1 MATTGNVIY
10 LERHRAESQQELVD
24 DISAR
29 AFLFLRDE
37 AQANGVPMQSVI
49 AEHLLGV
56 ALVVRAVEGTD
67 AAKQLLALVSERL
80 TEMG

>member
-1 MATTGNVIY
+1 MATNGNVIY
-10 LERHRAESQQELVD
+10 LERYRAESQQELID

-37 AQANGVPMQSVI
+37 AQANGVAMQSVI

-67 AAKQLLALVSERL
+67 AATQLLSLVSERL
-80 TEMG
+80 VEMS

>member
-1 MATTGNVIY
+1 MATNGNVVY
-10 LERHRAESQQELVD
+10 LERVRAESQQELID

-37 AQANGVPMQSVI
+37 ALANGVPMQSVI

-67 AAKQLLALVSERL
+67 AAQNLLDIVSDRIA
-80 TEMG
+80 EMV

>member
-1 MATTGNVIY
+1 MATSGNVVY
-10 LERHRAESQQELVD
+10 LDNYRGESQQELID

-37 AQANGVPMQSVI
+37 AMANGVPMQSVI

-56 ALVVRAVEGTD
+56 AMVVRAVEGSD
-67 AAKQLLALVSERL
+67 AALDLLELVSERL
-80 TEMG
+80 ADMG

>member
-1 MATTGNVIY
+1 MATNGNVVY
-10 LERHRAESQQELVD
+10 LDRVRAESQQELID

-37 AQANGVPMQSVI
+37 ALAVGVPMQSVI

-56 ALVVRAVEGTD
+56 ALVVRAVEG
-67 AAKQLLALVSERL
+67 AESARKLLDLVSKRIV
-80 TEMG
+80 EMG

>member
-1 MATTGNVIY
+1 MATNGNVVY
-10 LERHRAESQQELVD
+10 LDRVRAESQQELVD

-37 AQANGVPMQSVI
+37 ALANGVPMQSVI

-56 ALVVRAVEGTD
+56 ALVVRAVEGAD
-67 AAKQLLALVSERL
+67 SARQLLDLVSERMA
-80 TEMG
+80 EMG